1 MSDSDRDPLFFPPAK
16 QPPPPAEDP
25 QHLNATEAQLEPEGY
40 SAEVDTA
47 GQQKRLKI
55 IVVATAVML
64 VCGLFYLKADTV
76 QAAWADLKVRL
87 GLAGE
92 PVTAGPA
99 NLSEDEIEGLDGLPP
114 QVQAQ
119 RLLERAINHDAGAAE
134 QIEKRVAGWRGKIH
148 EDQRLWALVTA
159 ALNSNDLRVRAA
171 ALEVDMAARGTP
183 KTPEMVD
190 KMITAAEPGGAHRT
204 GALWALGELA
214 NRGVEADRARQ
225 TLVSYLHDS
234 QEEARYWAVEGLAL
248 TGQDESI
255 APLLEVLRNDSSARV
270 RERAA
275 CSLAQSGMLD
285 HAQRMQAV
293 PELLDYADDPALD
306 AATHKWIF
314 QALRDITG
322 QSLGEDAAAW
332 RNWYSASTHR

>member
-1 MSDSDRDPLFFPPAK
+1 MSNSDRDPLFFPPAK
-16 QPPPPAEDP
+16 NPDTP
-25 QHLNATEAQLEPEGY
+25 EPEEY
-40 SAEVDTA
+40 SAESDPA
-47 GQQKRLKI
+47 GQQKQLRL

-64 VCGLFYLKADTV
+64 VCALFYLKADTV
-76 QAAWADLKVRL
+76 QAAWADLKVKL

-99 NLSEDEIEGLDGLPP
+99 VLSEHEIEGLDGLPP

-119 RLLERAINHDAGAAE
+119 RLLERAINHYAGAAE
-134 QIEKRVAGWRGKIH
+134 QIEKRVDAWRGHIH
-148 EDQRLWALVTA
+148 EDQQLWALVTA

-171 ALEVDMAARGTP
+171 SIELDMAARGTA
-183 KTPEMVD
+183 KDSATLD
-190 KMITAAEPGGAHRT
+190 HMITAAEPGGSDRT

-214 NRGVEADRARQ
+214 NRGIEPDRARQ
-225 TLVSYLHDS
+225 TLVSYLHDG
-234 QEEARYWAVEGLAL
+234 QEEARFWAVEGLAL
-248 TGQDESI
+248 TGQDEAI

-285 HAQRMQAV
+285 HAQRMKAV
-293 PELLDYADDPALD
+293 PELLAYADDPALD
-306 AATHKWIF
+306 AETHKWIF

-332 RNWYSASTHR
+332 RNWYAASQHQ

>member
-1 MSDSDRDPLFFPPAK
+1 MSDTDRDPLFFPPGK
-16 QPPPPAEDP
+16 HPE
-25 QHLNATEAQLEPEGY
+25 TEEPEGH

-47 GQQKRLKI
+47 AQQKRLRP
-55 IVVATAVML
+55 IVLIGGIVLMLALVSLKSESVKAFWAQLRAAIGVAGT
-64 VCGLFYLKADTV
+64 
-76 QAAWADLKVRL
+76 
-87 GLAGE
+87 
-92 PVTAGPA
+92 PVAAGPA
-99 NLSEDEIEGLDGLPP
+99 IISEHEIEQLDSLPP

-119 RLLERAINHDAGAAE
+119 RLLERAVNHYSGAAE
-134 QIEKRVAGWRGKIH
+134 QIEKRVEGWHGHIE
-148 EDQRLWALVTA
+148 EDQQLWALVTT

-171 ALEVDMAARGTP
+171 SLEVDMAARGTE
-183 KTPEMVD
+183 KTPEALEQMVS
-190 KMITAAEPGGAHRT
+190 AAEPGGTDRT

-214 NRGVEADRARQ
+214 NRGVEPERARQ
-225 TLVSYLHDS
+225 TLVSYLNDP

-255 APLLEVLRNDSSARV
+255 APLLEVLRNDASGRV

-285 HAQRMQAV
+285 HAQRMKAV
-293 PELLDYADDPALD
+293 PELLNYADDAALD
-306 AATHKWIF
+306 SQTHTWIY

-332 RNWYSASTHR
+332 RNWYAAQPRS

>member
-1 MSDSDRDPLFFPPAK
+1 MSNSDRDPLFFPPAK
-16 QPPPPAEDP
+16 QPPPPENPD
-25 QHLNATEAQLEPEGY
+25 ATEATEATEPEGY
-40 SAEVDTA
+40 SAESDPA
-47 GQQKRLKI
+47 GQQKRLKV
-55 IVVATAVML
+55 IVVATIVML
-64 VCGLFYLKADTV
+64 VCGLLYLKADTV
-76 QAAWADLKVRL
+76 QAAWADLKVKL

-99 NLSEDEIEGLDGLPP
+99 NLSEHEIEGLDQLPP

-119 RLLERAINHDAGAAE
+119 RLLERAINHYAGAAE
-134 QIEKRVAGWRGKIH
+134 QIEKRVDGWRGKIH

-183 KTPEMVD
+183 KTSERLD
-190 KMITAAEPGGAHRT
+190 QMITAAEPGGADRT

-214 NRGVEADRARQ
+214 NRGIEPDRARQ
-225 TLVSYLHDS
+225 ALVSYLHDS
-234 QEEARYWAVEGLAL
+234 QEEARFWAVEGLAL

-255 APLLEVLRNDSSARV
+255 APLLEVLRNDSSPRI

-285 HAQRMQAV
+285 HAQRMKAV
-293 PELLDYADDPALD
+293 PELLDLADDPALD

-332 RNWYSASTHR
+332 RTWYSAAISR